1 VITVAGAHDQQ
12 LVPCYAAS
20 VFMSLL
26 VGLLAMACLARRK
39 WRHKSARHKP
49 DRSDRRRVQFT
60 LIANPGRGK
69 PRGIAS
75 IRATEH
81 DE

>member
-1 VITVAGAHDQQ
+1 MITVAGAHDQQ

-20 VFMSLL
+20 VFMSFL
-26 VGLLAMACLARRK
+26 VGLLAMARLARRK
-39 WRHKSARHKP
+39 ATQIGRQKP

>member
-1 VITVAGAHDQQ
+1 
-12 LVPCYAAS
+12 
-20 VFMSLL
+20 
-26 VGLLAMACLARRK
+26 MARLARRK
-39 WRHKSARHKP
+39 WRHKSAVINP
-49 DRSDRRRVQFT
+49 
-60 LIANPGRGK
+60 IAAIAAAFSSPSSRIPGGK

>member
-1 VITVAGAHDQQ
+1 
-12 LVPCYAAS
+12 
-20 VFMSLL
+20 
-26 VGLLAMACLARRK
+26 MATRIG
-39 WRHKSARHKP
+39 RHKP
-49 DRSDRRRVQFT
+49 DRSDRRRVRFT